1 MSDPPLPSS
10 SSLSS
15 RKKSRVSG
23 TNVSKK
29 LLMELQAVIAF
40 ACYDSPSITGA
51 GASMTEVTMEQLMT
65 KLCFGDG
72 NDDDIICYVDQFLY
86 GVNRFQGLFVSSSGV
101 LPSSSAVDV
110 PAGTSTVDAAV
121 ELSIPPMLHRQG
133 KMHIFVGKGSI
144 EKALLRKKAPANETP
159 ISGRTLLRLAK
170 EVLCNCKKLQALV
183 TANNSPYKDSESGP
197 SGSNW
202 EDYIQWCLQAMCKAE
217 SNEVGK
223 YYNCASKC
231 SFALIKISTTNNIG
245 SFLLHS

>member
-10 SSLSS
+10 STLS

-51 GASMTEVTMEQLMT
+51 GVSMTEATMEQVMT
-65 KLCFGDG
+65 KLCFGSNCSDE
-72 NDDDIICYVDQFLY
+72 DDTICYVDQFLY
-86 GVNRFQGLFVSSSGV
+86 GLNRFQGLFVSSAS
-101 LPSSSAVDV
+101 PTSSAAPLDKPVG
-110 PAGTSTVDAAV
+110 ASTIGGDT

-144 EKALLRKKAPANETP
+144 ERALLSRKAPANETP

-170 EVLCNCKKLQALV
+170 EVLCNCKKLQAIV
-183 TANNSPYKDSESGP
+183 SANNSPYKDGESGP
-197 SGSNW
+197 SGTNW
-202 EDYIQWCLQAMCKAE
+202 EDYIQWCLKAMYKAE
-217 SNEVGK
+217 SNEIGK
-223 YYNCASKC
+223 
-231 SFALIKISTTNNIG
+231 
-245 SFLLHS
+245 